1 MTQVVQVPVI
11 PRSLAGVVLPLQRE
25 ILVKLIADPSLTAT
39 MVLRTLVTIPRVQIV
54 CSVVLRIR
62 QIVHLQAVF
71 PLPPQRQ
78 PQPLLPR
85 RPLAEEGA
93 YVIRNV
99 QTRDTRVAR
108 VIPVVRRDTP
118 LGAGTIAPSIA
129 AAPPRPQPQRAVAEA
144 EEAGRTRKQG
154 MCLLIPMTTGYGM
167 PTSLLINW
175 ALLLPYL
182 VEALLLQILADTT
195 RLCMALAPLPPM
207 ALVNIRLVLRF
218 LPDILLL
225 TGHLHLGFVLQEPP
239 NVPRIQETLVWGKG
253 KSQEM
258 CMLIP
263 TKTEQKTRGG
273 RKYAA

>member
-154 MCLLIPMTTGYGM
+154 MCLLIPMTTEYGI
-167 PTSLLINW
+167 PASLLINW
-175 ALLLPYL
+175 ALLSAWSIFHQPAALINH
-182 VEALLLQILADTT
+182 EALLLQMLTGTT
-195 RLCMALAPLPPM
+195 RLALTFVFIAGVATGL
-207 ALVNIRLVLRF
+207 RLRF
-218 LPDILLL
+218 LPAMPL
-225 TGHLHLGFVLQEPP
+225 PP
-239 NVPRIQETLVWGKG
+239 ATL
-253 KSQEM
+253 
-258 CMLIP
+258 
-263 TKTEQKTRGG
+263 
-273 RKYAA
+273 